1 MICTATAL
9 EELKN
14 RTCYLTPSLFLSS
27 SQFFRSFPYPPG
39 INEDDVKLLAKR
51 YRDPSKEGI
60 CNYLNFHNDV
70 EKAKDGMVEKLFE
83 GKPPATYNIPKEV
96 KC

>member
-1 MICTATAL
+1 M
-9 EELKN
+9 
-14 RTCYLTPSLFLSS
+14 
-27 SQFFRSFPYPPG
+27 
-39 INEDDVKLLAKR
+39 KLLAKR

-70 EKAKDGMVEKLFE
+70 EKAKEGMVEKLFE

-96 KC
+96 KCLVVEICFCL